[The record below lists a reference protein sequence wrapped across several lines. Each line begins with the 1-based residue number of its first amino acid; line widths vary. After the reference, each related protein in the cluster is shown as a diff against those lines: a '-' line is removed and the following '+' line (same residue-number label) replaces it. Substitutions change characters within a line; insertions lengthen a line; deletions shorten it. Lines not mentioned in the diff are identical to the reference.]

1 MRGVERV
8 ASPQQDT
15 KEIRRVAETIR
26 RELRT
31 YVGHGGSPASF
42 TPRVKRAH
50 RHLRR
55 KELDKVLR
63 VLQGLEGDLRE
74 RL

>member
-1 MRGVERV
+1 M
-8 ASPQQDT
+8 AAPQRET
-15 KEIRRVAETIR
+15 NEIRRVAETIR

-31 YVGHGGSPASF
+31 YVGQGGSPASF

-63 VLQGLEGDLRE
+63 VLQGLEGDLRD

>member
-1 MRGVERV
+1 MERR
-8 ASPQQDT
+8 DT
-15 KEIRRVAETIR
+15 ETREIRKVAETIR

-31 YVGHGGSPASF
+31 YVGHGGSEASF
-42 TPRVKRAH
+42 LPRVKRAH

-55 KELDKVLR
+55 HDFEKVLT
-63 VLQGLEGDLRE
+63 VLNGLEGDLRE

>member
-1 MRGVERV
+1 MAAAQRETR
-8 ASPQQDT
+8 
-15 KEIRRVAETIR
+15 EIRRVAETIR

-63 VLQGLEGDLRE
+63 VLQGLEGELRE